1 MIRDEL
7 LAGGK
12 VSRAAAARPVAE
24 GGLVKRKRCG
34 DCVGCNAKNCGRCDN
49 CHDMPIFGGKGTKR
63 QSCRDRLCVL
73 IAEENDKIRVEKEK
87 EREARAEEKA
97 KEREQREKEREARG
111 EARAARRASGAN
123 TTSGSRNA
131 AREARQL
138 QALIGKAASARL
150 PAVRHDREDVSGGWG
165 KHAAEIGSRVEAR
178 LEEEGLDGAVWT
190 GRVVAKG
197 RKGRDQDSDEDDDA
211 DDDDWYGAGGG
222 ERGATAKK
230 RARREAQKAELS
242 IEFDELREDREDDDG
257 GEGGGGTSSSPFKD
271 DAADA
276 APLREWVAPTDVR
289 VCPPSGFP
297 TGMAELVRVGD
308 ALELY
313 FEDGW
318 WEVEVIAILTDAEAR
333 AAGAKNKGKA
343 GGGGGSGGTSRSA
356 AAWRATYGEEMS
368 DREEEEE
375 GGNEEELPRFVV
387 NATKYNKQHRV
398 TSAVLRPRW
407 LWAAQTRAW
416 RFELLSG
423 HGCVPVDA
431 RRPGGKPTFTF
442 AHGTAR
448 SRWMRV

>member
-7 LAGGK
+7 LSGGRA
-12 VSRAAAARPVAE
+12 SRAAAARPMPE

-34 DCVGCNAKNCGRCDN
+34 DCEGCNAKNCGRCDN

-73 IAEENDKIRVEKEK
+73 IKEEDAKIREEKEK

-111 EARAARRASGAN
+111 EARAARRSSGAH

-138 QALIGKAASARL
+138 QALIGKAAVARL
-150 PAVRHDREDVSGGWG
+150 PAVRHDREDMSGGWG
-165 KHAAEIGSRVEAR
+165 KHEAEIGSRVEAR

-190 GRVVAKG
+190 GCVVAKG
-197 RKGRDQDSDEDDDA
+197 RKGRDEDSDEEDSE
-211 DDDDWYGAGGG
+211 DDWYGAGGG
-222 ERGATAKK
+222 ERGAAAKK

-242 IEFDELREDREDDDG
+242 IEFDELREDREEDGDG
-257 GEGGGGTSSSPFKD
+257 GNDGGGASSSPLKD
-271 DAADA
+271 DAADS

-318 WEVEVIAILTDAEAR
+318 WEVEVIAILTDAEVR
-333 AAGAKNKGKA
+333 AAEAKDKGK
-343 GGGGGSGGTSRSA
+343 GGGGGGGTSRSA
-356 AAWRATYGEEMS
+356 AAWRATYGEELS
-368 DREEEEE
+368 DPEEEE
-375 GGNEEELPRFVV
+375 GGGKEELPRFIV

-398 TSAVLRPRW
+398 NSAVLRPRW
-407 LWAAQTRAW
+407 LWAAQARAW
-416 RFELLSG
+416 RFELLNG
-423 HGCVPVDA
+423 HGCVPVNA
-431 RRPGGKPTFTF
+431 NRPGGKPTFTF